1 MYKFKTRARHV
12 LLVLIYTVLLFSAL
26 SLIGRVFEHFLGY
39 TDIPILGF
47 LQLTF
52 LEEFNL
58 DNESN
63 ITTYFAGI
71 LLLLSSILLWLI
83 AYIERERNSPFYRH
97 WFGLSLVFAYIS
109 VDEVATLHERI
120 ARPVRE
126 LLGAE
131 GIFYFSWVIPAA
143 VGLLLLGIVYARFLW
158 HLQARWKA
166 LFSVAAALYVG
177 GALGLELVGGW
188 YVSEV
193 GESFAYESS
202 FTYELLVTVE
212 ETLEMAGAAFF
223 IYSLLDYLSRRVDGV
238 AFAFQSAPDQN
249 SR

>member
-1 MYKFKTRARHV
+1 MEY
-12 LLVLIYTVLLFSAL
+12 
-26 SLIGRVFEHFLGY
+26 FLGY
-39 TDIPILGF
+39 TEIPILGF

-63 ITTYFAGI
+63 IVTYFAGI
-71 LLLLSSILLWLI
+71 LLLLASTLLWVI
-83 AYIERERNSPFYRH
+83 GSVERENDSPFYRH

-120 ARPVRE
+120 GRPVRR

-131 GIFYFSWVIPAA
+131 GIFYFGWVIPAA
-143 VGLLLLGIVYARFLW
+143 VGLLLLCMVYARFLW
-158 HLQARWKA
+158 RLQARWKG
-166 LFSVAAALYVG
+166 LFAIAAALYVG
-177 GALGLELVGGW
+177 GALGFELIGGW
-188 YVSEV
+188 YVSKF
-193 GESFAYESS
+193 GESFAYES
-202 FTYELLVTVE
+202 FTYELLTTVE

-223 IYSLLDYLSRRVDGV
+223 IYSLLDYLSSRVEGV
-238 AFAFQSAPDQN
+238 AIALQSAPDLQ